1 MLVRSWCV
9 REGHVGTVVVR
20 EGGAC
25 WYGRGA

>member
-1 MLVRSWCV
+1 MLVRSWFV
-9 REGHVGTVVVR
+9 REGHVGTVVVP

>member
-1 MLVRSWCV
+1 MLVRSWLV

-25 WYGRGA
+25 CYGRGA